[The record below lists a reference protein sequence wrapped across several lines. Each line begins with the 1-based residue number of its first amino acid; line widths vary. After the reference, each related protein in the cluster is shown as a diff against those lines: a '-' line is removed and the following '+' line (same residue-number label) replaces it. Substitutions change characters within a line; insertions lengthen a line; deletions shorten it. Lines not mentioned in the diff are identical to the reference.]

1 MLGTSPTGE
10 ANETVNFLHKR
21 NLLLGLPLMRK
32 LSVGLKERK
41 SAFAEQQLRI
51 VHYELRIGTAGA
63 SPCPTL

>member
-1 MLGTSPTGE
+1 MLGTSPEWE

-41 SAFAEQQLRI
+41 SAFAEQLYSERSDPKLFTI
-51 VHYELRIGTAGA
+51 HY
-63 SPCPTL
+63 